1 MIQTFCQN
9 CGRTVIFEPEPYEL
23 NYPNVI
29 CSSCSKNI
37 KSKERDKKINKIL
50 KKKKFWE
57 FWK

>member
-1 MIQTFCQN
+1 MIQTYCEK
-9 CGRTVIFEPEPYEL
+9 CGTTVIFEPYEL

-37 KSKERDKKINKIL
+37 KSIERDKKINKIL
-50 KKKKFWE
+50 KKKKFWK